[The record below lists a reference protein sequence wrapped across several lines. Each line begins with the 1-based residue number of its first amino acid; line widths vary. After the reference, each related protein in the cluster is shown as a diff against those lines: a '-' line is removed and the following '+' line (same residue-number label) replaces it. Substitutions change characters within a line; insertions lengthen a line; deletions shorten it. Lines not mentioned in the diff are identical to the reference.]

1 MASLDEAFEKV
12 VDDSEKAKMERT
24 FQSLLKERETYIQPF
39 TQKQNESNGHF
50 FIDKNVNPFQEKKA

>member
-12 VDDSEKAKMERT
+12 VDNSEKAKMERT
-24 FQSLLKERETYIQPF
+24 FQSLLKERETYILPF
-39 TQKQNESNGHF
+39 TQKQNESNGNF